1 MGTHDLISML
11 FLNKAPPLQSSEKEF
26 TLIYNKYVNHFLHVA
41 RNKSITVSC
50 EQLNISQPA
59 LTKSIKRLERALQHD
74 VFTRT
79 PRGVELTPEGEIFYK
94 YAEHI
99 ENQFNTVVKD
109 MKAANKNAP
118 KQVVIGADN
127 LWAEAYLT
135 DVLIKFYKLYPNS
148 YVRVVGGPVKAHL
161 ASLIDGKTDIVLGSS
176 DFSAAQTSAIY
187 KRRLCNVKYF
197 VIGNKNH
204 PLNLNPA
211 PNIANLV
218 DYSWV
223 IYQHASNFVWNI
235 NELFENNG
243 LPKAV
248 VTLHTAFL
256 PQAIKH
262 VQSSNS
268 LMFVPERLL
277 KYMTDHGLKM
287 IDNLETIHN
296 MDTGYI
302 VLEQSKNREEIKDLL
317 SLIEGSI

>member
-1 MGTHDLISML
+1 M
-11 FLNKAPPLQSSEKEF
+11 
-26 TLIYNKYVNHFLHVA
+26 IYNKYVSHFLHVA

-50 EQLNISQPA
+50 EQLDISQPA
-59 LTKSIKRLERALQHD
+59 LTKSIKRLEGELQYD

-94 YAEHI
+94 YAEQI
-99 ENQFNTVVKD
+99 ENQFNTVIKD
-109 MKAANKNAP
+109 MGSVRKNSR
-118 KQVVIGADN
+118 KKVVIGADN

-148 YVRVVGGPVKAHL
+148 YVRVLGGPVKTHL
-161 ASLIDGKTDIVLGSS
+161 ASLVDGKTDIVLGSS
-176 DFSAAQTSAIY
+176 DFSTPQTSAIH
-187 KRRLCNVKYF
+187 KRKLCNVKYF
-197 VIGNKNH
+197 VIGNRQH
-204 PLNLNPA
+204 PLHLNSSPD
-211 PNIANLV
+211 IANLV
-218 DYSWV
+218 NYSWV

-243 LPKAV
+243 LPKAT

-262 VQSSNS
+262 VQSSDS

-277 KYMTDHGLKM
+277 DYMTDHGLKV
-287 IDNLETIHN
+287 IDHLKPIHN

-317 SLIEGSI
+317 SLIESSI